1 MRVGQ
6 AYIVSMK
13 TVQILSLTKNEIII
27 KKPRKNRGILF
38 LSCILILILSIGIL
52 SLDSLSNITTEMTY
66 VYNPVNS
73 LYNDTGELT
82 FTSGIAIEKELLDFI
97 IPIKAKNIEI
107 DVTGSI
113 VFEIGE
119 SIMVKSPEAGVVSEI
134 GFSNDGV
141 KYIKIKHGIE
151 MSTVISNLDIIGV
164 VEGEVVKKGGD
175 IATAKEGESITMQI
189 FENNVPLTNLKIN
202 QSKIIWKD

>member
-1 MRVGQ
+1 
-6 AYIVSMK
+6 
-13 TVQILSLTKNEIII
+13 
-27 KKPRKNRGILF
+27 
-38 LSCILILILSIGIL
+38 
-52 SLDSLSNITTEMTY
+52 MTY

-82 FTSGIAIEKELLDFI
+82 FTSGVAIEKELLDFI
-97 IPIKAKNIEI
+97 IPIKAKNIDI